1 MNQNQEPAPPE
12 LTPIPIYFNI
22 YDEGELKTQ
31 FAIAITP
38 AQIAYLMYG
47 IIPDW
52 LKDSQAAIP
61 MDESKDRDTA
71 RSQQAL
77 LQTGR
82 IAMKGFVAASGM
94 LLNMGHDLYGANWNM
109 KPREDSLPIVSRWMS
124 WFIAA
129 QVAKAPL
136 EITVENGYIR
146 HIRQVVN
153 IPVQE
158 DNASPPC
165 DNCQGTGER

>member
-1 MNQNQEPAPPE
+1 MLRIISMGLNSQEHLCFQVIVEGEIYMSSIVEMNQNQEPAPPE

-94 LLNMGHDLYGANWNM
+94 LLNM
-109 KPREDSLPIVSRWMS
+109 
-124 WFIAA
+124 
-129 QVAKAPL
+129 
-136 EITVENGYIR
+136 
-146 HIRQVVN
+146 
-153 IPVQE
+153 
-158 DNASPPC
+158 
-165 DNCQGTGER
+165 